1 MALDMDDK
9 TKAEYRQAERNLI
22 EFLRDTRGYSRARL
36 ARVDKAE
43 ALVQLGVLRELAG
56 LGVVASTVEYVESL
70 TSRQLPGEPPE
81 KVVVFTQH
89 RSVVAALHKAIEG
102 SVVVQGGMGDKAKM
116 ASVDRFQTDDQ
127 CLVLIGNATAAGVGL
142 NLTAGR
148 HTVHV
153 QLGWNAAGLTQCE
166 DRCHRIGADERGV
179 VSHIIFPDLDQA
191 ESVTERMYHLISAK
205 FGISSEV
212 IDGEVGASL
221 IEESVQDALIDLY
234 SSY

>member
-1 MALDMDDK
+1 M
-9 TKAEYRQAERNLI
+9 
-22 EFLRDTRGYSRARL
+22 
-36 ARVDKAE
+36 
-43 ALVQLGVLRELAG
+43 
-56 LGVVASTVEYVESL
+56 
-70 TSRQLPGEPPE
+70 
-81 KVVVFTQH
+81 VFTQH
-89 RSVVAALHKAIEG
+89 RSVVVALHEAIEG
-102 SVVVQGGMGDKAKM
+102 SVVVQGGMSDGQKM
-116 ASVDRFQTDDQ
+116 AAVDAFQNDDQ

-153 QLGWNAAGLTQCE
+153 QLGWNSASLTQCE

-179 VSHIIFPDLDQA
+179 VSHIVFPDLDGA

-205 FGISSEV
+205 HGVSSEV
-212 IDGEVGASL
+212 IDGEVGAML